1 MKSLNKVT
9 LIGHLGTDLEF
20 KNLPNDLKVAQVNM
34 ATSERFYDKNKVLQ
48 TNTDWHH
55 LVFWGNLAEIANT
68 YLKKGS
74 FIYVEGKLK
83 TRSYEDKENIKKYV
97 TEIQVDN
104 FILLDKKNE
113 PSTV

>member
-34 ATSERFYDKNKVLQ
+34 ATTERFYDKNKVLQ

-55 LVFWGNLAEIANT
+55 LVFLGNLADNLNLHT
-68 YLKKGS
+68 S
-74 FIYVEGKLK
+74 F
-83 TRSYEDKENIKKYV
+83 
-97 TEIQVDN
+97 
-104 FILLDKKNE
+104 
-113 PSTV
+113 